1 MLDPELQKRIS
12 QLIPN
17 NRSRTSPPVLV
28 TTTAALTLAAT
39 FVVLIYVGEIHKIP
53 ISRSLARLE
62 AMLSNCTGQRIS
74 TVREQINN
82 APRHRLPSFSMA
94 EKLQAIE
101 RAIDALDD
109 EGCISR
115 NQRTA
120 SPK

>member
-12 QLIPN
+12 QLIPD

-62 AMLSNCTGQRIS
+62 TMLSTCTGKRIS